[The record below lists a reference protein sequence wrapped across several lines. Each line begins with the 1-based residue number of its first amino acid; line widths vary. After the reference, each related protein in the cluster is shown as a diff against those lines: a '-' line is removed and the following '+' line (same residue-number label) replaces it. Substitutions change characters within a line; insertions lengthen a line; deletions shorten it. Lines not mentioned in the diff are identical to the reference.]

1 MSILD
6 RALRVGEGKKFKD
19 FEKKVELINAFEPEL
34 ELESDDE
41 LRDRYAALRERH
53 LNGEPL
59 DELLYESFALT
70 REAGKRALGQR
81 HFDVQMIGGMV
92 LHDGSIAEMKTGEGK
107 TLTAT
112 LPVVLNGLASRD
124 ENGHAVRG
132 QGVHLVTVN
141 DYLARRDALWMKP
154 IYDLLG
160 VTVGILQSGQN
171 EIDKQEAYSRDVV
184 YGTNSEFG
192 FDYLRDNLADSIEAK
207 AQRGHVF
214 AIIDEVDSILID
226 EARTPLIISGPAEES
241 ARLYAQFA
249 AIARGLTRDAHYE
262 VDEEKRTVAPTE
274 EGIERV
280 ESALGVNNMYD
291 AVSVN
296 YVHQLTQ
303 ALRAKELYKRDKD
316 YVVMDGEVKIVDE
329 FTGRIM
335 EGRRWSDGLHQ
346 AVEAKENVR
355 VKDEDH
361 TWATVTLQNYFR
373 MYEKLAGMTG
383 TAETEASEFAN
394 TYGLAV
400 VPIPTNKPM
409 IRDDNPDLIYAHE
422 MAKFTAAV
430 EDIVERH
437 DRGQPVLVGTASVE
451 KSEVLSRMLGQRGI
465 KHEVLNAKQH
475 FREAEIVAQAG
486 RLHAVTVA
494 TNMAGR
500 GVDILLGGNPEGLAK
515 RDVLAEGLD
524 PESEEGKARMK
535 ELLPRHEAACKAD
548 GQKVM
553 ELGGLFVLGSERHES
568 RRIDNQL
575 RGRSGRQGE
584 PGESR
589 FYLSME
595 DELIRIF
602 ATGAVQWLMSKALP
616 DDEPIDMKMISKAV
630 ERAQNTVEQRNAE
643 IRKDVLKYD
652 EVLNEQ
658 RKVIYARRMQVLDG
672 ENLREQTLEVLT
684 DAMEEAVDE
693 YCQTDYPEDWD
704 LDGLLKAVATYYPTK
719 FALAELQQA
728 STKEQLVESFIA
740 EGTSYYEAR
749 EQEVAQNF
757 GNEDV
762 MREVEREVMLQI
774 IDARWREHLSEMDYL
789 RDGINL
795 RAMGQKDPLVEWQT
809 DGFEMFGQMMG
820 AINNDYLRYVMHVDV
835 APEQIAQPEVQLD
848 QASFAG
854 EDAAPQGAAALSAA
868 AVGFDAGEA
877 FAATAA
883 QSAGDGV
890 RAEDIPQQ
898 VQQVV
903 RSDAE
908 KTGRNDPCWCGSGKK
923 FKHCHGS

>member
-1 MSILD
+1 
-6 RALRVGEGKKFKD
+6 
-19 FEKKVELINAFEPEL
+19 
-34 ELESDDE
+34 
-41 LRDRYAALRERH
+41 
-53 LNGEPL
+53 
-59 DELLYESFALT
+59 
-70 REAGKRALGQR
+70 
-81 HFDVQMIGGMV
+81 
-92 LHDGSIAEMKTGEGK
+92 
-107 TLTAT
+107 
-112 LPVVLNGLASRD
+112 
-124 ENGHAVRG
+124 
-132 QGVHLVTVN
+132 
-141 DYLARRDALWMKP
+141 
-154 IYDLLG
+154 
-160 VTVGILQSGQN
+160 
-171 EIDKQEAYSRDVV
+171 
-184 YGTNSEFG
+184 
-192 FDYLRDNLADSIEAK
+192 
-207 AQRGHVF
+207 
-214 AIIDEVDSILID
+214 
-226 EARTPLIISGPAEES
+226 
-241 ARLYAQFA
+241 
-249 AIARGLTRDAHYE
+249 
-262 VDEEKRTVAPTE
+262 
-274 EGIERV
+274 
-280 ESALGVNNMYD
+280 
-291 AVSVN
+291 
-296 YVHQLTQ
+296 
-303 ALRAKELYKRDKD
+303 
-316 YVVMDGEVKIVDE
+316 
-329 FTGRIM
+329 
-335 EGRRWSDGLHQ
+335 
-346 AVEAKENVR
+346 
-355 VKDEDH
+355 
-361 TWATVTLQNYFR
+361 
-373 MYEKLAGMTG
+373 MTG

-409 IRDDNPDLIYAHE
+409 IRNDNPDLIYAHE
-422 MAKFTAAV
+422 MAKFGAAV

-451 KSEVLSRMLGQRGI
+451 KSEVLSRMLEQRGI
-465 KHEVLNAKQH
+465 PHNVLNAKQH

-500 GVDILLGGNPEGLAK
+500 GVDILLGGNAEGLAK

-524 PESEEGKARMK
+524 PESEEGRARLK

-548 GQKVM
+548 GQKVI

-658 RKVIYARRMQVLDG
+658 RKVIYARRMQVLEG
-672 ENLREQTLEVLT
+672 ENLRDQTLEVLSE
-684 DAMEEAVDE
+684 AMEEAVDE

-704 LDGLLKAVATYYPTK
+704 LEGLLRAVATYYPTK
-719 FALAELQQA
+719 FAVAELQQA

-740 EGTSYYEAR
+740 EGTSYYEER
-749 EQEVAQNF
+749 ERQVAENF
-757 GNEDV
+757 GNDDV

-835 APEQIAQPEVQLD
+835 APEQIAQPEVQLE

-854 EDAAPQGAAALSAA
+854 EDAAPQGSAA
-868 AVGFDAGEA
+868 IAEAAKGFDVGEA
-877 FAATAA
+877 FAATAG
-883 QSAGDGV
+883 QGAGDGV